1 MISIPECFKDVDDT
15 KTVFYPE
22 PPDDIPVVN
31 PRTACRKKQV
41 KLLKKPAAVVLKK
54 PAGVALKKPAGVV
67 LKKPAH
73 RDLYNSGT
81 CMLEYIII
89 S

>member
-54 PAGVALKKPAGVV
+54 PTLKKPA
-67 LKKPAH
+67 AH

>member
-54 PAGVALKKPAGVV
+54 PAAVV
-67 LKKPAH
+67 LKKPTLKKPAAH